1 MDKKRLIILVI
12 VLAAIVGLLVY
23 VGTRGKTSG
32 TTKVTVTGVGTKA
45 VTPTAQLHVRTAEG
59 QPKIDLGTYRL
70 KVTGLVGNPLSL
82 TFDEV
87 KALPSVERYVVLP
100 CVEGW
105 SDRGIWKGVKLTDV
119 LSRAGVQGS
128 ARTVVFKSPGGYTTS
143 LTTADVKKVDPI
155 LAYGVNGVRLP
166 DEQGYPVRLVVPHKL
181 GYKWIKWVTE
191 IDLIKGSYSGYW
203 ESQGYSNSGDAGGR

>member
-1 MDKKRLIILVI
+1 
-12 VLAAIVGLLVY
+12 
-23 VGTRGKTSG
+23 
-32 TTKVTVTGVGTKA
+32 
-45 VTPTAQLHVRTAEG
+45 
-59 QPKIDLGTYRL
+59 
-70 KVTGLVGNPLSL
+70 
-82 TFDEV
+82 
-87 KALPSVERYVVLP
+87 
-100 CVEGW
+100 VEGW